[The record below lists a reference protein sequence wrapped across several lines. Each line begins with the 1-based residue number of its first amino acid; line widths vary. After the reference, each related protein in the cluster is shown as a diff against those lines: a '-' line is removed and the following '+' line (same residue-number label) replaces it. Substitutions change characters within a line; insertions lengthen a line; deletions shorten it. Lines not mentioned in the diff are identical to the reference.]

1 MIAIVLYCIYFFEA
15 DAITKKVYSFLF
27 DFMYCFSSVSVS
39 AEYLVENKCGY
50 SENSTGLQK
59 KVPVAVLSQ
68 TFKLTNILVLVINSV
83 LPSNRAPLCH
93 SFCPLIRESIGN
105 LDFRFLDSERPTVC
119 F

>member
-1 MIAIVLYCIYFFEA
+1 
-15 DAITKKVYSFLF
+15 
-27 DFMYCFSSVSVS
+27 MYYFSSVSVS
-39 AEYLVENKCGY
+39 AEFLVENKCGY

-68 TFKLTNILVLVINSV
+68 NFKITNIHVLVINSV

-93 SFCPLIRESIGN
+93 SFFPLISESIVN